1 MNYYKIITKLIGP
14 IQPTETETLDPI
26 RKENL
31 LLTINLVDKLLND
44 ICLTA
49 TSKDQ
54 DEPSAKEIRFI
65 AYNYLSQLNNE
76 IKKYNKEALIS
87 TSSIKLIGYKIKDN
101 YIEYFKN
108 MVTTSIPV
116 HSFSKQPVTFT
127 VGGQWYEFTKK
138 AGVLDVWFEPVYGVT
153 PKKQE
158 IYYQVKEEYVQYF
171 KNLMKSNMSV
181 TDILTREIEID
192 SPWYNICVKAEVLD
206 LWCNKMYKLDY
217 LF

>member
-1 MNYYKIITKLIGP
+1 MK
-14 IQPTETETLDPI
+14 ETLDPI

-76 IKKYNKEALIS
+76 MKKYNKEALIS

-138 AGVLDVWFEPVYGVT
+138 AGVLDMWFEPVYEERSLPVINGHQPFVFDT
-153 PKKQE
+153 CDKKHVR
-158 IYYQVKEEYVQYF
+158 YYNIDFSINDIKDIVNMMNS
-171 KNLMKSNMSV
+171 KNISSV
-181 TDILTREIEID
+181 TLYNKLTVSQEEFNQILN
-192 SPWYNICVKAEVLD
+192 YFN
-206 LWCNKMYKLDY
+206 
-217 LF
+217 